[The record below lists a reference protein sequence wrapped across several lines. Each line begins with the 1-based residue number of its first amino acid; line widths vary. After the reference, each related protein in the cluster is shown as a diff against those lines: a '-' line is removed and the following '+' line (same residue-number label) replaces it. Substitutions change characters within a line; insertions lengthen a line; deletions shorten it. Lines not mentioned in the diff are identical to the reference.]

1 MFDLIVAP
9 DSWKRE
15 QCDRGNDETEEFC
28 SGRWTK
34 MRKFLSLQMKG
45 FTYDKFSVSKQ
56 VKTYLGKA
64 KGLCVV
70 SFKIGGC
77 RFELG

>member
-1 MFDLIVAP
+1 
-9 DSWKRE
+9 
-15 QCDRGNDETEEFC
+15 
-28 SGRWTK
+28 